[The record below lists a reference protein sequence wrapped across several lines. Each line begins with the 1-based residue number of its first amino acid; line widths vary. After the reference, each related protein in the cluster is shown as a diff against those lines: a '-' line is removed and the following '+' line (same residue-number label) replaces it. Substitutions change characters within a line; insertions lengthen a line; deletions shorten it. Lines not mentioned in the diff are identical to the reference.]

1 MSQKLE
7 SNVKSICLELRFDR
21 LAHELNLTSQY
32 QAKKLHE
39 ASLDIEMVEENT
51 KATESEV
58 HSANK
63 HLDEVLKIE
72 SKGSR
77 RK

>member
-1 MSQKLE
+1 
-7 SNVKSICLELRFDR
+7 
-21 LAHELNLTSQY
+21 LNLTSQY